1 MKGSRLKENNII
13 IDAEIQNKIYT
24 IRGLQVMLDRD
35 LSELYM
41 VETKR
46 INEQV
51 KRNIERFDDD
61 FMFQL
66 TKEEFETWKSQ
77 NEISNS
83 MKMSLRKS
91 PFVFTEQGVY
101 MLATVLKSKNAVE
114 TTKQIMRTFTSMKKF
129 LLNNASIFQRF
140 ETIEQRLIVHDK
152 RLNRVFKAIE
162 SKDITPTQGIFY
174 DGQIFDA
181 YIFVNDLLKK
191 ANKEVVLIDNYIDD
205 TILVLFS
212 KYKNLQFTII
222 TQKISKQL
230 KLDIDKYNKQYSN
243 LTLKTSNK
251 YHDRF
256 LLIDNKEVYH
266 IGASLKDLGKRVFAF
281 SKIDIKLIK
290 GI

>member
-1 MKGSRLKENNII
+1 MTIVEDSIK
-13 IDAEIQNKIYT
+13 NKIYN
-24 IRGLQVMLDRD
+24 IRNIQVMIDKD
-35 LSELYM
+35 LAELYS

-66 TKEEFETWKSQ
+66 TKDEFEDWKSQ

-83 MKMSLRKS
+83 MKMSLRKL

-140 ETIEQRLIVHDK
+140 ETIEQRLTVHDK
-152 RLNRVFKAIE
+152 KLNRVFKAIE
-162 SKDITPTQGIFY
+162 NKNINPIQGIFHN
-174 DGQIFDA
+174 GQIYDA
-181 YIFVNDLLKK
+181 YIFVNDLLKS
-191 ANKEVVLIDNYIDD
+191 ATKEVVLIDNYIDE
-205 TILVLFS
+205 TILTLFS
-212 KYKNLQFTII
+212 KYEDLKFTII
-222 TQKISKQL
+222 IKSINKQL
-230 KLDIDKYNKQYSN
+230 KLDIGKYNSQYNN
-243 LTLKTSNK
+243 LTIKISTK

-256 LLIDNKEVYH
+256 LILDNSEAYH
-266 IGASLKDLGKRVFAF
+266 IGASLKDLGKKVFAF
-281 SKIDIKLIK
+281 SKIDIKLL
-290 GI
+290 GGVV